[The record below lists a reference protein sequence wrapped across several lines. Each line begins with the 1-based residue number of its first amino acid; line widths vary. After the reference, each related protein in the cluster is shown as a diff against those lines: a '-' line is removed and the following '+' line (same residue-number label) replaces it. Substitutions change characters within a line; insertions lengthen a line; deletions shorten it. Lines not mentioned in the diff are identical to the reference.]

1 MLAGAVFSMNA
12 TEHRCLE
19 RYAAGCASEVTAGP
33 DRRVVSCLHDRS
45 PPGFYIKKERP
56 GPRASPAAP
65 CVSLP
70 YPPGKPGKKQ
80 ETRNK
85 KNGERRRGRPRGF
98 SLFSQGA
105 RSAAGGACSGKKQNY
120 LCVLIEAKAP
130 KQVPSGCSLNAFLSH
145 YHYME

>member
-1 MLAGAVFSMNA
+1 VFRFL
-12 TEHRCLE
+12 THP
-19 RYAAGCASEVTAGP
+19 V
-33 DRRVVSCLHDRS
+33 
-45 PPGFYIKKERP
+45 
-56 GPRASPAAP
+56 SPAR
-65 CVSLP
+65 S
-70 YPPGKPGKKQ
+70 KKQ
-80 ETRNK
+80 ETRK
-85 KNGERRRGRPRGF
+85 TGSAAGGALGF